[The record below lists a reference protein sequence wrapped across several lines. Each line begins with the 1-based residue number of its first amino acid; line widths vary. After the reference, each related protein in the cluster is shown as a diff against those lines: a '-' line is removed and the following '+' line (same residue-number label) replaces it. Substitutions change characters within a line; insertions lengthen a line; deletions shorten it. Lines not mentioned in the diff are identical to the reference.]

1 MVHVVPFGGFNGDG
15 FASCDRYC
23 LMSRLDLD
31 SGVAEVGGERPWTGK
46 GACVVGQ
53 STVRSRFA
61 GGGGGDGGDREGSKG
76 YVLAN
81 RVAEV
86 GSTAGIMSCY
96 DSTKRLGLSFQLPL
110 QIHFNQKFLVDM
122 SAPITTDVSNYGAQ
136 GYGDPDHTMKAL
148 TWQGKNS
155 VKVGQLFSLS

>member
-61 GGGGGDGGDREGSKG
+61 GGEGTGKAVKDTCSLTASLK
-76 YVLAN
+76 LA
-81 RVAEV
+81 RPL
-86 GSTAGIMSCY
+86 GS
-96 DSTKRLGLSFQLPL
+96 
-110 QIHFNQKFLVDM
+110 
-122 SAPITTDVSNYGAQ
+122 
-136 GYGDPDHTMKAL
+136 
-148 TWQGKNS
+148 
-155 VKVGQLFSLS
+155 

>member
-1 MVHVVPFGGFNGDG
+1 MVHVVLFGGFNGDG

-61 GGGGGDGGDREGSKG
+61 GGGDREGSKG

-96 DSTKRLGLSFQLPL
+96 DPTKRLGLSFQLPL
-110 QIHFNQKFLVDM
+110 QIHFNQEFLVDM
-122 SAPITTDVSNYGAQ
+122 SAQSPQMSA
-136 GYGDPDHTMKAL
+136 TMELRVTA
-148 TWQGKNS
+148 TQTI
-155 VKVGQLFSLS
+155 Q